1 MLSLSLHPLIVIQH
15 SSKASHKMDNCIS
28 DIYLDSKIC
37 LDDQKKKNH
46 IYVIVK
52 FASIDCNTAQL

>member
-1 MLSLSLHPLIVIQH
+1 MLSLSLHPLIAIQH

-46 IYVIVK
+46 IYVIV
-52 FASIDCNTAQL
+52 STG